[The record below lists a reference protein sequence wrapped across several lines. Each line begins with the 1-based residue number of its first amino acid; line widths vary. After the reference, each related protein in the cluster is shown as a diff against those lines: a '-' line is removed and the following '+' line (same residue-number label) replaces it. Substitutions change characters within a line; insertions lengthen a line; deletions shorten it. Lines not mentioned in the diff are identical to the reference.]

1 LYKASSLDH
10 SIYYQSIYY
19 QKFSWVITTM
29 SLLTLAIDVGA
40 SSIKSIILREDYT
53 MASARSQIPTPHP
66 ATPDVIITVLL
77 ELITKQKNHDR
88 LAIGFPSVVENG
100 ITRGAINLHPEWD
113 GFNLAQ
119 ALQANLE
126 KPLLIANDADIQGYG
141 AIAGKGVE
149 LAITLGTGFGSSLFL
164 NGKLLPNLE
173 LGQHISIGTETY
185 EDRLGQAA
193 LEEVGVEIWNARL
206 LEAIAS
212 LYKLFNYDKL
222 YIGGGNAR
230 LISLDLPSNVAIVS
244 NDLGLIGG
252 LALWR
257 YNSNT

>member
-1 LYKASSLDH
+1 
-10 SIYYQSIYY
+10 
-19 QKFSWVITTM
+19 M
-29 SLLTLAIDVGA
+29 NLLTLAIDVGG
-40 SSIKSIILREDYT
+40 SSIKAIILREDRT
-53 MASARSQIPTPHP
+53 AVSRRSQIPTPHP
-66 ATPDVIITVLL
+66 ATPDVIMAAVLD
-77 ELITKQKNHDR
+77 LIATIENGENNYDR
-88 LAIGFPSVVENG
+88 IAIGFPSVVENG
-100 ITRGAINLHPEWD
+100 ITRGAINLHPDWD
-113 GFNLAQ
+113 GFNLSQ
-119 ALQANLE
+119 ALQSKLN
-126 KPLLIANDADIQGYG
+126 KPLLIANDADVQGYG
-141 AIAGKGVE
+141 AIAGQGVE

-173 LGQHISIGTETY
+173 LGQHIFIGTETY

-206 LEAIAS
+206 LEAIGS

-230 LISLDLPSNVAIVS
+230 LISLDLPSNVAIVWY
-244 NDLGLIGG
+244 DLGLIGG